1 MQREKKVLT
10 THLRVSFSQDIGL
23 LSSRPLA
30 RDNNHNSPGW
40 TNVDP
45 YSKQRSHTQELDAKI
60 INLLARL
67 HVWDSM
73 VNRGELDV
81 EPCKLNLSK
90 GQRQLVFLARAILRK
105 ETTNSRIV
113 FMDEATSSVD
123 EETDAQVQEIIR
135 EYFAGCTVVSVTHR
149 LNGAGTGERTKSP
162 SCIGAPDEEQRVF
175 NTCGRRPFMFV
186 IL

>member
-1 MQREKKVLT
+1 MTLLNTVDYSGVISIGGRDIQKIPVDRLRETIT
-10 THLRVSFSQDIGL
+10 TIPQDGVEL
-23 LSSRPLA
+23 
-30 RDNNHNSPGW
+30 PGSVR

-45 YSKQRSHTQELDAKI
+45 YSKQGSHSQESDAKI

-73 VNRGELDV
+73 VNRGGLDAEL
-81 EPCKLNLSK
+81 CKLNLSK

-105 ETTNSRIV
+105 EATNSRIV

-123 EETDAQVQEIIR
+123 EETDAQVQEIFH

-149 LNGAGTGERTKSP
+149 LYVAEHSDMVLELEKGQVVGELH
-162 SCIGAPDEEQRVF
+162 
-175 NTCGRRPFMFV
+175 RRPG
-186 IL
+186 